1 MPGELEVTSQQN
13 VEDSPHLSPDSPG
26 RARNPSLPAL
36 TGIRFFAAFYVVLTH
51 SLPWIKNRVSLPL
64 PIANFLSNGYLAVC
78 LFFLLS
84 GFILSYTYSGLAPG
98 VQNYAK
104 FWEARF
110 ARIYPVYLFSLLL
123 ALPFQ
128 IHTLT
133 LKSTVAVLLMVQAWN
148 PLHPEMSGAWN
159 YPAWSLSVEAFFYL
173 CFPFIQMRI
182 ASMSRRA
189 IQLLGA
195 GALLVCILCHTPIQ
209 GLGIWN
215 PNAVA
220 PIPIPLPILRFPEFL
235 LGMLM
240 GNYFV
245 RFGSVTRRPFLALL
259 AILASI
265 LSLSITAGP
274 WVSIAVLPFVVLL
287 YSLASS
293 RDAITAFFSHPVMF
307 LLGGASY
314 SVYLLQLPVRDW
326 VRSLFSH
333 TTASLK
339 QLNAPLTPV
348 ILVLF
353 SILVFRYLEEP
364 LRRTIRRGLAAR
376 LSL

>member
-1 MPGELEVTSQQN
+1 M
-13 VEDSPHLSPDSPG
+13 
-26 RARNPSLPAL
+26 PAL
-36 TGIRFFAAFYVVLTH
+36 TGIRFFAAIYVVVGH
-51 SLPWIKNRVSLPL
+51 DLPWVEKRVAIPL
-64 PIANFLSNGYLAVC
+64 PARNFLSNGYLAVC

-84 GFILSYTYSGLAPG
+84 GFILSYTYSDLAPG
-98 VQNYAK
+98 VRDFAK

-128 IHTLT
+128 FHTLT
-133 LKSTVAVLLMVQAWN
+133 LNSTLAVLLMVQAWN
-148 PLHPEMSGAWN
+148 PFHPGLSGAWN
-159 YPAWSLSVEAFFYL
+159 YPAWTLSVEAFFYL
-173 CFPFIQMRI
+173 CFPFIQARI
-182 ASMSRRA
+182 GTMSRRT

-195 GALLVCILCHTPIQ
+195 GALLVCILCHTPTQ
-209 GLGIWN
+209 GLGIWS
-215 PNAVA
+215 PSSFAAV
-220 PIPIPLPILRFPEFL
+220 PIPLPIIRFPEFL

-245 RFGSVTRRPFLALL
+245 RFGSVARRPYFALL

-265 LSLSITAGP
+265 LSLSITAGL
-274 WVSIAVLPFVVLL
+274 WVGIVVLPFAVLL

-293 RDAITAFFSHPVMF
+293 RDAITAFFSHPMTF

-314 SVYLLQLPVRDW
+314 AVYLLQLPVRDW
-326 VRSLFSH
+326 VRSLFSR
-333 TTASLK
+333 TTPFFI
-339 QLNAPLTPV
+339 QLSAPLTPV

-364 LRRTIRRGLAAR
+364 LRKTIRRGLAAR
-376 LSL
+376 L

>member
-1 MPGELEVTSQQN
+1 MPGELQVTAQQN
-13 VEDSPHLSPDSPG
+13 VEASPDLSSDSAG
-26 RARNPSLPAL
+26 RIRHPPLPAL

-51 SLPWIKNRVSLPL
+51 SLPWIKSRASLPL
-64 PIANFLSNGYLAVC
+64 PAAIFLGNGYLAVC

-84 GFILSYTYSGLAPG
+84 GFILSYTYSELAPG
-98 VQNYAK
+98 VGNCIK
-104 FWEARF
+104 FWKARF

-128 IHTLT
+128 FHTLT
-133 LKSTVAVLLMVQAWN
+133 LKSTLAVLLMVQTWN
-148 PLHPEMSGAWN
+148 PLHPGLSGAWN
-159 YPAWSLSVEAFFYL
+159 YPAWSLSIEAFFYL
-173 CFPFIQMRI
+173 CFPFIQTRI
-182 ASMSRRA
+182 APMSRRA
-189 IQLLGA
+189 IQILVA
-195 GALLVCILCHTPIQ
+195 GTLLVCILCHTPTQ

-215 PNAVA
+215 PSSFA
-220 PIPIPLPILRFPEFL
+220 PVPIPLPIVRIPEFL

-245 RFGSVTRRPFLALL
+245 RFGCVARRPYLALL

-274 WVSIAVLPFVVLL
+274 WVSIAILPFAVLL

-293 RDAITAFFSHPVMF
+293 RDAITTFFSNPVMF

-326 VRSLFSH
+326 VRILFSH
-333 TTASLK
+333 TTRSLN

-364 LRRTIRRGLAAR
+364 LRKTLRRGPTPR
-376 LSL
+376 L

>member
-1 MPGELEVTSQQN
+1 MPGELQVTPQQN
-13 VEDSPHLSPDSPG
+13 VEASPQFSPGSPG
-26 RARNPSLPAL
+26 RTRNPSLPAL

-98 VQNYAK
+98 VQNYVK

-128 IHTLT
+128 FHTLT
-133 LKSTVAVLLMVQAWN
+133 LKSTLAVLLMVQAWN
-148 PLHPEMSGAWN
+148 PLRPEMSGAWN

-189 IQLLGA
+189 IQFLAA
-195 GALLVCILCHTPIQ
+195 GALLVCLLIHTPIQ
-209 GLGIWN
+209 GLGTWN

-274 WVSIAVLPFVVLL
+274 WVSVAVLPFAVLL

-293 RDAITAFFSHPVMF
+293 RDAITTFFSRPVMF

-326 VRSLFSH
+326 VRTLFSH
-333 TTASLK
+333 TTASLN
-339 QLNAPLTPV
+339 QFNAPLTPV

-364 LRRTIRRGLAAR
+364 LRKTIRRGLAAR

>member
-64 PIANFLSNGYLAVC
+64 PIANFFSNGYLAVC

-128 IHTLT
+128 FHTLT

-195 GALLVCILCHTPIQ
+195 GALLVCIC
-209 GLGIWN
+209 
-215 PNAVA
+215 
-220 PIPIPLPILRFPEFL
+220 
-235 LGMLM
+235 
-240 GNYFV
+240 
-245 RFGSVTRRPFLALL
+245 
-259 AILASI
+259 AILPFKDWESGI
-265 LSLSITAGP
+265 QTLL
-274 WVSIAVLPFVVLL
+274 LPFP
-287 YSLASS
+287 YRYPSS
-293 RDAITAFFSHPVMF
+293 DF
-307 LLGGASY
+307 
-314 SVYLLQLPVRDW
+314 
-326 VRSLFSH
+326 RSFC
-333 TTASLK
+333 
-339 QLNAPLTPV
+339 
-348 ILVLF
+348 
-353 SILVFRYLEEP
+353 LEC
-364 LRRTIRRGLAAR
+364 
-376 LSL
+376 